1 MVNFTNN
8 KYKKDRYHF
17 LEEIYVQNVCSKPLL
32 RVLPRTRKVFYQP
45 PTQDNI
51 DNEYGMDTLV
61 SIVWCKIYKYGKYA
75 YLYIKKY
82 IQSINLMIILRLL

>member
-1 MVNFTNN
+1 MKNGKFFGKMANLVW
-8 KYKKDRYHF
+8 Y
-17 LEEIYVQNVCSKPLL
+17 LVQYSRRTPAL
-32 RVLPRTRKVFYQP
+32 RP
-45 PTQDNI
+45 DNI

-82 IQSINLMIILRLL
+82 I